1 MSRVWIEEAGRGG
14 AMLRQV
20 SETWKTTMTEFEYA
34 DRLAELLS
42 TLQGD
47 IMQPLRSRLKQIGA
61 SSKEASDASEHE
73 LERQTAQIGGRLKA
87 ALQETEHESTKLREK
102 QRVEEDTRNALIH
115 HYQQSLADVR
125 DNRGKLQ
132 TALRAKG
139 LPAPADQ
146 PRPIGA
152 PPVDDSDLDT
162 VIRAA
167 SQTFQGAQQV
177 LSGPLARFDSTR
189 FNSDMVLITM
199 ALGGFTGFIVLI
211 MCGAQL
217 HVPGIYCFLALVL
230 GCGASWALKTSLAT
244 HKEHVSDLF
253 EYPNAKRQA
262 VAAYAKLGEYVNAI
276 ERGTQKRVEK
286 LEFEKKSKLEE
297 LDRLRSESR
306 ESFDRAEARIRSDQG
321 AVEQQHQARLD
332 KAKKVAH
339 DAKIQLTQEFLL
351 RVADKHRAVQAF
363 WEQTHQASA
372 EWSDPVWRN
381 WQPDPS
387 PEFAARV
394 GKLVLEDS
402 DLAKELPE
410 LNLKFELPGLMP
422 FASGRFLLFEPK
434 EDARPCIEAIQSLM
448 LRALANVPPGK
459 LRFTFID
466 PVGLGQSVAPFMA
479 LGDLDEQL
487 ISGRAWSESQ
497 HIEQQLGKLT
507 EHMEM
512 VIQKYLRHDYASIR
526 DYNQTAN
533 EVAEPFRFLVVFD
546 FPTNFNDSALHRL
559 VSILRNGPRCGIFT
573 LLVRNTAKSLP
584 YGFDFDAELRPLAFT
599 PYHQLAHESCQ

>member
-1 MSRVWIEEAGRGG
+1 
-14 AMLRQV
+14 
-20 SETWKTTMTEFEYA
+20 
-34 DRLAELLS
+34 
-42 TLQGD
+42 
-47 IMQPLRSRLKQIGA
+47 
-61 SSKEASDASEHE
+61 
-73 LERQTAQIGGRLKA
+73 
-87 ALQETEHESTKLREK
+87 
-102 QRVEEDTRNALIH
+102 
-115 HYQQSLADVR
+115 
-125 DNRGKLQ
+125 
-132 TALRAKG
+132 
-139 LPAPADQ
+139 
-146 PRPIGA
+146 
-152 PPVDDSDLDT
+152 
-162 VIRAA
+162 
-167 SQTFQGAQQV
+167 
-177 LSGPLARFDSTR
+177 
-189 FNSDMVLITM
+189 
-199 ALGGFTGFIVLI
+199 
-211 MCGAQL
+211 
-217 HVPGIYCFLALVL
+217 
-230 GCGASWALKTSLAT
+230 
-244 HKEHVSDLF
+244 
-253 EYPNAKRQA
+253 
-262 VAAYAKLGEYVNAI
+262 
-276 ERGTQKRVEK
+276 
-286 LEFEKKSKLEE
+286 
-297 LDRLRSESR
+297 
-306 ESFDRAEARIRSDQG
+306 
-321 AVEQQHQARLD
+321 
-332 KAKKVAH
+332 
-339 DAKIQLTQEFLL
+339 
-351 RVADKHRAVQAF
+351 VADKHRAVQAF

-402 DLAKELPE
+402 DLAKGLPE

-512 VIQKYLRHDYASIR
+512 VIQKYLRHDYPSIR

-546 FPTNFNDSALHRL
+546 FPTHFNDSAIHRL
-559 VSILRNGPRCGIFT
+559 VSIIRNGPRCGIFT

-599 PYHQLAHESCQ
+599 PYHQLAHGSCQ